1 MRTRWTKARTSERR
15 CIRPEIRPRRAGR
28 EPKRALRGE
37 QRVSRSL
44 GFHRFYLRGH
54 SAIRTCC
61 LCRCLTRRANRS
73 TRSKDC
79 ASAAK
84 RESAVLLSGMQ
95 LASSLLRDSS
105 FSLVARGLARDNS
118 YAVELEQGT
127 LLAQTRLFA
136 AVSRRTSFFRVE
148 ITGKLNENLFSVRNP
163 VQNTVIMQV
172 EEERLRQPNFL
183 FRDAGAGMPAV
194 LGWNRSG

>member
-1 MRTRWTKARTSERR
+1 
-15 CIRPEIRPRRAGR
+15 
-28 EPKRALRGE
+28 
-37 QRVSRSL
+37 
-44 GFHRFYLRGH
+44 
-54 SAIRTCC
+54 
-61 LCRCLTRRANRS
+61 
-73 TRSKDC
+73 
-79 ASAAK
+79 
-84 RESAVLLSGMQ
+84 MQ

-163 VQNTVIMQV
+163 VQNMVIMEV
-172 EEERLRQPNFL
+172 EEERLRQPNFFSATL
-183 FRDAGAGMPAV
+183 AQECLPY
-194 LGWNRSG
+194 